1 MIKNI
6 VISVAT
12 ILSLYGCVSS
22 ASLRN
27 QAQIKSISDTDFKKY
42 LDEDIQAKS
51 KINAPQP
58 QILDETWVDTQKTN
72 CKIFASSQ
80 FQKEDP
86 TVKFY
91 WDGECKDGYA
101 IGLGREFSIGKQT
114 YVEAIGEYEGGKK
127 LPEYFYNFNK
137 VNKIFVIG
145 YLPNNPE
152 NTLLFQ
158 GALDNNN
165 MFKKSIIFY
174 DFKQKDIYEKMS
186 YDDVGMQGIGY
197 TSSGGLN
204 VIEKTFTADPMLQK
218 QMLVQIQ
225 NNKLYSF
232 EAFKDG
238 RKLFVDMT
246 SGSPVLAIP
255 SENLKEF
262 LTKKL
267 SLIDSKVTNQNDLD
281 LQRSLKADKKV
292 NTYINLTCTS
302 TNYIKEVGK
311 DNYFAICS
319 PYKSLGI
326 FKIQIQQGKEFA
338 NQQAQKR
345 SEEVEQYLDQ
355 QKANIQQVQQRRI
368 EQQKRSQEGWTTLLN
383 ALTEVSNGVADGYKQ
398 QADLYRSF
406 GNSMPNSTA
415 PILNKQK
422 STFNCINIG
431 VSTTCREQ

>member
-165 MFKKSIIFY
+165 MFIKSIIFY

-292 NTYINLTCTS
+292 NTY
-302 TNYIKEVGK
+302 
-311 DNYFAICS
+311 
-319 PYKSLGI
+319 
-326 FKIQIQQGKEFA
+326 
-338 NQQAQKR
+338 
-345 SEEVEQYLDQ
+345 
-355 QKANIQQVQQRRI
+355 
-368 EQQKRSQEGWTTLLN
+368 
-383 ALTEVSNGVADGYKQ
+383 
-398 QADLYRSF
+398 
-406 GNSMPNSTA
+406 
-415 PILNKQK
+415 
-422 STFNCINIG
+422 
-431 VSTTCREQ
+431 

>member
-6 VISVAT
+6 VIGVST

-22 ASLRN
+22 TSLRN

-51 KINAPQP
+51 KINIPQP
-58 QILDETWVDTQKTN
+58 QILDETWVDTQKAN

-80 FQKEDP
+80 FKKEDP

-137 VNKIFVIG
+137 VKKIFVIG

-158 GALDNNN
+158 GTLDNNN

-174 DFKQKDIYEKMS
+174 DFKQKDMYEKMS

-292 NTYINLTCTS
+292 NTYVNLTCTS

-326 FKIQIQQGKEFA
+326 FKSQIQQGKEFA

-355 QKANIQQVQQRRI
+355 QKTNIQQAQQMRI
-368 EQQKRSQEGWTTLLN
+368 EQQKRSQEGWTALLN
-383 ALTEVSNGVADGYKQ
+383 ALTEVSNGVADGYKK

-406 GNSMPNSTA
+406 GNSMPSSTA

-431 VSTTCREQ
+431 VSTTCKEQ

>member
-22 ASLRN
+22 TSLRN

-58 QILDETWVDTQKTN
+58 QTLDETWVDTQKAN
-72 CKIFASSQ
+72 CKIVASSQ
-80 FQKEDP
+80 FKKEDP

-158 GALDNNN
+158 GTLDNNN

-174 DFKQKDIYEKMS
+174 DFKQKDMYEKMS

-292 NTYINLTCTS
+292 NTYVNLTCTS

-319 PYKSLGI
+319 PYKSLGV
-326 FKIQIQQGKEFA
+326 FKNQIQQGKEFA

-345 SEEVEQYLDQ
+345 LEEVEQYLDQ
-355 QKANIQQVQQRRI
+355 QKASIQQAQQMRI

-383 ALTEVSNGVADGYKQ
+383 ALTEVSNGVADSYKQ
-398 QADLYRSF
+398 QTDLYRGF
-406 GNSMPNSTA
+406 GNSMPDSTA

-422 STFNCINIG
+422 STFNCINVG